1 MVWSKICHFDQTNI
15 KVLESSNLIWN
26 IVDNILP
33 TRDNALER
41 SSTKITQIKIIKYKD
56 YTKIIKQ
63 PSEKTIGSGV

>member
-1 MVWSKICHFDQTNI
+1 MVWPKICHFDQTNI

-41 SSTKITQIKIIKYKD
+41 SSTKIT
-56 YTKIIKQ
+56 
-63 PSEKTIGSGV
+63 